1 MRNGG
6 RASQSTCWAL
16 ALVLLTAGLLP
27 AGLLQAAPRAGTSIE
42 GQLADGALWRARV
55 PAPWNGTLLLFS
67 HGYSPRVMRPALA
80 PPGVESWLLRRGY
93 ALLASS
99 YSTPGWALAEA
110 VPDQLAALGA
120 FSARFGKPKRTIAW
134 GQSMGGLVTV
144 ALAETHPR
152 RFAAALPECG
162 SLAGSLGMMNEALD
176 GAFAFKT
183 LFAPGS
189 GIRLVDTGND
199 RANAAR
205 VAAVLR
211 TAMRTP
217 QGRARIALAAALA
230 QIPPWTV
237 ANSPQPSADDP
248 AAQLS
253 QIAAAFVMGVFL
265 PRADQEKRAGG
276 VFSWN
281 TGVDYRRLLAL
292 SGRRAWVERWYR
304 EAGLDLD
311 HDLAVLNATPRISA
325 TPGAVAYMRA
335 HYAPS
340 GELRIPMLSM
350 HTLGDGMT
358 VPTQQQA
365 YDTTVR
371 AAGDGANLAVAWVR
385 RAGHCNFTPAEQ
397 VAALETLTDR
407 LDAGAWRA
415 SAEQLNQRAQRTG
428 LGQSA
433 FVEHRSAPFLRPC
446 PQREA
451 CVGLKSERVA
461 AAARGIG
468 AAGGADMP
476 TSASYDPP
484 RRYDGLADTSLYIR
498 SDDGTR
504 LAITVH
510 RPTHYGRLAT
520 ARMPVIVTQDRTG
533 APPGTAQRMRY
544 YTDRGYVWVSQD
556 RRGTGASFGVQTGF
570 VTRQDWRDGKAVIE
584 WAGAQPFSN
593 QKVVTLGCSNQGL
606 WQYGVATLHPK
617 YLVAIAPACA
627 SPRFFD
633 DAISRDGIPMFPF
646 AAKPYAGQCGL
657 VGNPMPGPMR
667 PAGAVKP
674 VDGDTD
680 GVLLAAARKQQRC
693 DAPFLGQY
701 WLDMPRDGFDA
712 YARNRP
718 GVADTPIS
726 YAAQIGRSGIA
737 ILQLGGWYDAAVAG
751 QLEGERLWG
760 GLTIL
765 GPWVHGNFVARG
777 LDFRHGTLD
786 LRAET
791 LRWFDHFAKGID
803 DGAGASGILYY
814 TVNAPD
820 GSHWHRVS
828 RWPPPGQSGRT
839 YYLTQAGLSVEPPA
853 ADGASAEYVSRPVR
867 WFDGRYQPLGRSWKG
882 DMSATD
888 AESLAET
895 SAPLATDTEITGTP
909 SAHLWIAANA
919 PDVNVY
925 AVLED
930 VSPDGRSTYV
940 TDGRLRASWRKLAP
954 PPWGESPEHWH
965 PGYARDIVPLPP
977 GKPTELIFD
986 FYATSYVVRAGHRL
1000 RVSLATSL
1008 GKPWEAPPLARGK
1021 RVTLTVYRDARHPSA
1036 ITIPVVGPRRY
1047 LGSPLRASRRHA
1059 RIAARPGK
1067 RDCRATRPG
1076 HAVVQRDSEVSTQ
1089 HTQGAPRLVPLSP
1102 IVDSIN

>member
-1 MRNGG
+1 MRKGG
-6 RASQSTCWAL
+6 RVLKPTRWML
-16 ALVLLTAGLLP
+16 GLVLLNAGLLP
-27 AGLLQAAPRAGTSIE
+27 AGPVQAAPRAGTSIE
-42 GQLADGALWRARV
+42 GRLADGALWRARV
-55 PAPWNGTLLLFS
+55 PPRWNGTLLLFS

-80 PPGVESWLLRRGY
+80 PPGVESWLLLHGY

-99 YSTPGWALAEA
+99 YSKPGWALAEA
-110 VPDQLAALGA
+110 VPDQLAALEV
-120 FSARFGKPKRTIAW
+120 FRARFGKPKRTIAW
-134 GQSMGGLVTV
+134 GESMGGLVTV
-144 ALAETHPR
+144 DLAETHPR

-162 SLAGSLGMMNEALD
+162 SLAGSLGMMNEAFD

-183 LFAPGS
+183 LLAPGS

-199 RANAAR
+199 RANAAG

-237 ANSPQPSADDP
+237 PNSSPPSSDDP
-248 AAQLS
+248 GAQLS

-276 VFSWN
+276 AFSWN
-281 TGVDYRRLLAL
+281 TGVDYRRLLAR
-292 SGRRAWVERWYR
+292 SGQRSWVERWYR
-304 EAGLDLD
+304 KAGLDLD
-311 HDLAVLNATPRISA
+311 HDLATLNAAARISA
-325 TPGAVAYMRA
+325 APGAVAYMRA

-340 GELRIPMLSM
+340 GVLRIPMLSM

-365 YDTTVR
+365 YAAAVR
-371 AAGDGANLAVAWVR
+371 AAGDSANLAVAWVN

-397 VAALETLTDR
+397 IAALQTLIAR
-407 LDAGAWRA
+407 LDKGTWRA
-415 SAEQLNQRAQRTG
+415 SAQALNQRAQRTG
-428 LGQSA
+428 LGPSA
-433 FVEHRSAPFLRPC
+433 FIEHRSPPFLRPC
-446 PQREA
+446 TQHET
-451 CVGLKSERVA
+451 CVPRASKPAPAEVVR
-461 AAARGIG
+461 
-468 AAGGADMP
+468 AGGASGSDFP
-476 TSASYDPP
+476 ESASYDPP
-484 RRYDGLADTSLYIR
+484 RRYDGLTDTSVYIR
-498 SDDGTR
+498 SYDGTR

-510 RPTHYGRLAT
+510 RPTLDGRLAT
-520 ARMPVIVTQDRTG
+520 RRLPVIVTQDRTG
-533 APPGTAQRMRY
+533 APPGTMKRMRY
-544 YTDRGYVWVSQD
+544 FTDRGYVWISQD

-606 WQYGVATLHPK
+606 WQYGVAALHPK

-633 DAISRDGIPMFPF
+633 DAISRDGVPMFPF

-657 VGNPMPGPMR
+657 VGSPMPGPVR
-667 PAGAVKP
+667 PAAAVRP
-674 VDGDTD
+674 VDRDIEGA
-680 GVLLAAARKQQRC
+680 LLAEARKQQRC

-718 GVADTPIS
+718 GIVDTPIS

-765 GPWVHGNFVARG
+765 GPWVHGNFIAPG
-777 LDFRHGTLD
+777 LNFPHGTLD
-786 LRAET
+786 LQAET
-791 LRWFDHFAKGID
+791 LRWFDHFAKSSD
-803 DGAGASGILYY
+803 DGAGSSGILYY

-828 RWPPPGQSGRT
+828 RWPPLGQSGRT
-839 YYLTQAGLSVEPPA
+839 YYLTQTGLSLEPPA
-853 ADGASAEYVSRPVR
+853 ANGVSAAYVTRAVR
-867 WFDGRYQPLGRSWKG
+867 WFADRYQPLVRSWKG

-895 SAPLATDTEITGTP
+895 SGPLAVDTQITGTT
-909 SAHLWIAANA
+909 SAQLWISANA
-919 PDVNVY
+919 LDVNVY

-930 VSPDGRSTYV
+930 VSPDGRSSYV
-940 TDGRLRASWRKLAP
+940 TDGRLRASWRKLAR

-965 PGYARDIVPLPP
+965 SGYARDIVPLTP
-977 GKPTELIFD
+977 GKPTELVFD
-986 FYATSYVVRAGHRL
+986 FYPTSYVLRTGHRL
-1000 RVSLATSL
+1000 RLSLATSL
-1008 GKPWEAPPLARGK
+1008 GKSWEAPPLARGR
-1021 RVTLTVYRDARHPSA
+1021 RVTLTVYRDERHPSA
-1036 ITIPVVGPRRY
+1036 ITIPILTQLNRTA
-1047 LGSPLRASRRHA
+1047 GS
-1059 RIAARPGK
+1059 
-1067 RDCRATRPG
+1067 
-1076 HAVVQRDSEVSTQ
+1076 
-1089 HTQGAPRLVPLSP
+1089 
-1102 IVDSIN
+1102 